1 MKNILCAVILL
12 PALLLSA
19 KAEKVYQGVEAN
31 SMVSG
36 ASVVRFK
43 DFSTIP
49 AFIKFESSQQIP
61 IDEWQ
66 DWMTSKFFKTQ
77 PHIGFELIGTERDQ
91 LGMNHYRY
99 RQTSFGIP
107 IEFGIWIIHEKNGLV
122 TSMNGELFDQV
133 NQAQASLTEAQ
144 ALEYALQHVHAN
156 VYKWEL
162 ESEEKTL
169 QMEENNASATY
180 FPKGNLTYANADGSL
195 TEIDLKLAW
204 KFNIYAHQ
212 PLSRREIYIDA
223 NSGNIVFENNL
234 IHHADSTGTAITGYS
249 GQRTIISD
257 YTGSQFRLRESG
269 RGNGVQTFNMNN
281 GTSYAAATDFID
293 NDNYWNSTNVDQYAT
308 DAHWGAEMTYDF
320 YWNHFNRNSINNN
333 GFTLKSYVH
342 YNTNYGNAFWDGQ
355 RMTYGDGSNGNT
367 PFTALDIAG
376 HEITHGLTTFTADLI
391 YQNESGALNESFS
404 DIFGAAIEFDALGNS
419 VGDWMMGEDLG
430 FVIRYM
436 NNPGLLGDPD
446 TYLAGQWY
454 TGTNDNG
461 GVHTNSGVQNFWYYL
476 LVTGGSGTNDLG
488 NAYSVAGIGHNDASA
503 IAFRNLTVYLTTTS
517 QYNDARFYAIQSAMD
532 LFGPCSQQV
541 VSTGKAWYA
550 VGVGTPYQSNVDADF
565 FAAATNSC
573 QLPFTVAFNNYS
585 SNATSYA
592 WNFGDGSTSTAANPT
607 HTYTTAGDYTVTLQV
622 SSTCGTDSKIE
633 VDYVQVGPGQ
643 PCEIIL
649 PASGTAATQTTCE
662 GSLYDNGGPTGNY
675 TDGAQSTITIAPAS
689 ASSVTLNFALFDVE
703 AGGGSNCIYDYLE
716 VYDGP
721 NTNAPLIGKYC
732 NSNNPPSSLTSTA
745 SSITLK
751 FFADGG
757 VTGAGFRIDWD
768 CQLPTSAPEA
778 DFTVNSF
785 ESCQGTFT
793 FTDMSV
799 NGVSTWLWDFG
810 DGNTSTL
817 QHPTHTYASSGS
829 YNVKLTATNN
839 IGSST
844 EIKNSFVNVNK
855 PAAPYGDNVE
865 ICPGESATLVANGI
879 GEISWYDAPIGG
891 NLIAMGDTFITPS
904 LNSSTAY
911 YVETE
916 ILNSPQNVGAVNNS
930 IGGGGNFNSNQ
941 YLIFDVSSK
950 IELVSVKVYA
960 GGAGTREIELRNNNG
975 TSLQIAQVNL
985 VNGEQIVPLNF
996 IIEPGN
1002 DYQLGIS
1009 NNSQANMFRNNS
1021 GASYPYEIAGVV
1033 SITKSSAN
1041 TDPYGYYYFYYDW
1054 EVKDMCISERGLIA
1068 ASTGQCTGIN
1078 ELDEINFSVY
1088 PNPTQGSFYINKET
1102 NLPEEMKIFDATG
1115 QLVYNQIL
1123 ESNSSLI
1130 DLKLARGIYF
1140 ITLENGGLAK
1150 TERLIIQ

>member
-1 MKNILCAVILL
+1 MKKILL
-12 PALLLSA
+12 AAAFVTALLSSA
-19 KAEKVYQGVEAN
+19 SAEKIYRGIQAN
-31 SMVSG
+31 SYVTG
-36 ASVVRFK
+36 AEVVRFK

-49 AFIKFESSQQIP
+49 AFIKFRTEDQISF
-61 IDEWQ
+61 DGWQ
-66 DWMTSKFFKTQ
+66 NWMAAKFFKNQ
-77 PHIGFELIGTERDQ
+77 PNIDFELIGTERDQ
-91 LGMNHYRY
+91 LGMNHYRF
-99 RQTSFGIP
+99 RQTSNGVP
-107 IEFGIWIIHEKNGLV
+107 VEFGIWIIHEKDGLV
-122 TSMNGELFDQV
+122 VSMNGELFDQV
-133 NQAQASLTEAQ
+133 NPAQAGLSEAQ
-144 ALEYALQHVHAN
+144 ALQTALNFIDADL
-156 VYKWEL
+156 YKWQV
-162 ESEEKTL
+162 ESEEKML
-169 QMEENNASATY
+169 QMEENNPSASY
-180 FPKGNLTYANADGSL
+180 FPKGELTYANTDPSL
-195 TEIDLKLAW
+195 SEVDLKLSW
-204 KFNIYAHQ
+204 KFNIYAQQ
-212 PLSRREIYIDA
+212 PLSRREIYVDA

-249 GQRTIISD
+249 GQQEIIAD

-281 GTSYAAATDFID
+281 GTNYGSATDFTD

-355 RMTYGDGSNGNT
+355 RMTYGDGSSGNT

-376 HEITHGLTTFTADLI
+376 HEITHGLTTFTADLV
-391 YQNESGALNESFS
+391 YQDESGALNESFS
-404 DIFGAAIEFDALGNS
+404 DIFGAAIEFDALGNT

-476 LVTGGSGTNDLG
+476 LVMGGSGTNDLG
-488 NAYSVAGIGHNDASA
+488 NTYSVTGIGHNDASA

-517 QYNDARFYAIQSAMD
+517 QYNDARFYAIQAAMD

-550 VGVGTPYQSNVDADF
+550 VGVGTPYQTTVDADF
-565 FAAATNSC
+565 YAASTNSC
-573 QLPFTVAFNNYS
+573 QIPFTVAFNNYS
-585 SNATSYA
+585 SNATSYS
-592 WNFGDGSTSTAANPT
+592 WNFGDGSTSTQANPS
-607 HTYTTAGDYTVTLQV
+607 HTYTTAGAYTVTLQV
-622 SSTCGTDSKIE
+622 SSTCGTDTKTE

-649 PASGTAATQTTCE
+649 PASGVAPTQTTCE

-675 TDGAQSTITIAPAS
+675 TDGAQSTITIAPSTAS
-689 ASSVTLNFALFDVE
+689 AVTLNFALFDVE
-703 AGGGSNCIYDYLE
+703 AGGGANCIYDYLE

-745 SSITLK
+745 SSLTLK

-757 VTGAGFRIDWD
+757 VTGAGFRIDWE
-768 CQLPTSAPEA
+768 CELPTVAPEA
-778 DFTVNSF
+778 DFSANTL

-793 FTDMSV
+793 FTDLST
-799 NGVSTWLWDFG
+799 NGVSSWLWDFG

-817 QHPTHTYASSGS
+817 QHPTHTYASSGTF
-829 YNVKLTATNN
+829 NVTLTATNN

-844 EIKNSFVNVNK
+844 EIKNSYVSVNK
-855 PAAPYGDNVE
+855 PAAPVGDNVE
-865 ICPGESATLVANGI
+865 ICPGESATLIAIGS
-879 GEISWYDAPIGG
+879 GEISWFDSPVGG
-891 NLIAMGDTFITPS
+891 NLVATGDTFVTPN
-904 LNSSTAY
+904 LNASTAY

-916 ILNSPQNVGAVNNS
+916 IQNTSQNVGPVDNTF
-930 IGGGGNFNSNQ
+930 GGGGNFNSSQ
-941 YLIFDVSSK
+941 YLVFDVYSK

-960 GGAGTREIELRNNNG
+960 GGAGVREIELRDNNG
-975 TSLQIAQVNL
+975 NSLQIAQVTL
-985 VNGEQIVPLNF
+985 TNGEQVVPLNF
-996 IIEPGN
+996 LIEPGT

-1009 NNSQANMFRNNS
+1009 SNSQANMFRNNS

-1054 EVKDMCISERGLIA
+1054 EVRDMCTSERGIIA
-1068 ASTGQCTGIN
+1068 ASTGECTGID
-1078 ELDEINFSVY
+1078 ELAQSAFSIY
-1088 PNPTQGSFYINKET
+1088 PNPSNGNFTIGRVSSASADLMIRN
-1102 NLPEEMKIFDATG
+1102 AAG
-1115 QLVYNQIL
+1115 QLIHTQKLN
-1123 ESNSSLI
+1123 SNSEVL
-1130 DLKLARGIYF
+1130 DLDLAQGVYF
-1140 ITLENGGLAK
+1140 ISIEQNGYK
-1150 TERLIIQ
+1150 TTQRMVVQ